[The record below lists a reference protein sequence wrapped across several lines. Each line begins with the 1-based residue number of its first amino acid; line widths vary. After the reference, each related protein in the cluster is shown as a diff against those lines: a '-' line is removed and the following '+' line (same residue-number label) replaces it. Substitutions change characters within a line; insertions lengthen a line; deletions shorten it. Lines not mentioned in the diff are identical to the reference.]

1 MSSVVDPLMP
11 SSRSAHHWTT
21 TNLGEAAPGV
31 LTPLCL
37 GLWGAP
43 AERAARRAVHTIGA
57 FRDDELGLPA
67 DPAEWILRPF
77 YGRLAMQ
84 LEFMAMMGDRFPGT
98 TGVEAIRG
106 MFGEAPAGMTFSPT
120 RERYRTIA
128 WKLPLTFV
136 RFPGLL
142 NRVAGEQDDWWRRSV
157 RRLPVAGLSEAQTV
171 FAEAVK
177 RFERTSSLQLVCT
190 LSSVQ
195 PLYDAVEK
203 LIAEVGIGEIGVLS
217 GSGGAEMA
225 VVADIWRASRGEL
238 TIEQVV
244 DRHGFHGPGEGELS
258 SVVWREDAAPLRN
271 LLAGYR
277 SRSDADSPISVEQR
291 RAAELAEQ
299 QRAILAAVPR
309 LKRAPVKLLL
319 TLAAR
324 RIPLRGVAKRSF
336 LQAIDV
342 ARASARRVGA
352 ALQLDGRLD
361 QVDDVFMLTAEEL
374 LAPPSGARLAE
385 IVAARRET
393 RATYQALELASSV
406 WHGLPE
412 TAAVAPDVPADARA
426 SVISGTGVSA
436 GIVEGFVRV
445 IEDPSF
451 AEVEP
456 DEVLVAPVTDPSW
469 SSIMFISSALVV
481 DIGGTLSHAAVV
493 ARELR
498 IPCVVGTG
506 NATRVLRTGD
516 WVKVD
521 GTAGTV
527 EVLAQGPE

>member
-1 MSSVVDPLMP
+1 MP
-11 SSRSAHHWTT
+11 SWRSVHHWTT

-37 GLWGAP
+37 SLWGAP
-43 AERAARRAVHTIGA
+43 AERAARQAVHAIGA
-57 FRDDELGLPA
+57 FHDDELGLPA
-67 DPAEWILRPF
+67 DPADWILRPF
-77 YGRLAMQ
+77 HGRLAMQ
-84 LEFMAMMGDRFPGT
+84 LEFMAALGDRFPGT
-98 TGVEAIRG
+98 TGVDAIRG
-106 MFGEAPAGMTFSPT
+106 MFGEAPPGMTFSPT

-128 WKLPLTFV
+128 WKLPRTFV
-136 RFPGLL
+136 RIPGLL
-142 NRVAGEQDDWWRRSV
+142 KRVAEEQERWWRQAV
-157 RRLPVAGLSEAQTV
+157 RRLPVAGCAEAQSL
-171 FAEAVK
+171 FAQAVE

-203 LIAEVGIGEIGVLS
+203 LIAETGIGEIGVLS

-225 VVADIWRASRGEL
+225 VIADIWRASRGEL

-258 SVVWREDAAPLRN
+258 SVVWREDASPLRN

-277 SRSDADSPISVEQR
+277 SRAEADSPLLAEQR
-291 RAAELAEQ
+291 RAAEMVEQ

-309 LKRAPVKLLL
+309 LKRARTKLLL
-319 TLAAR
+319 KLASD

-342 ARASARRVGA
+342 ARAAARRVGSELA
-352 ALQLDGRLD
+352 GQGALDD
-361 QVDDVFMLTAEEL
+361 PADVFYLTADEL
-374 LAPPSGARLAE
+374 MALPPAARMRAV
-385 IVAARRET
+385 VASRRET
-393 RATYQALELASSV
+393 RASYQSLELVSSE
-406 WHGLPE
+406 WLGLPATRPVE
-412 TAAVAPDVPADARA
+412 DPPAAGAAREQAPV
-426 SVISGTGVSA
+426 VSGTGVSA
-436 GIVEGFVRV
+436 GVVEGFVRV

-451 AEVEP
+451 ADVEP

-481 DIGGTLSHAAVV
+481 DIGGVLSHAAVV

-506 NATRVLRTGD
+506 SGTKLLRTGD
-516 WVKVD
+516 WVRVD

-527 EVLAQGPE
+527 EVLAQGPV